1 VHPQRGLAAARLGEP
16 AVPHVPPL
24 IGRGLPTGP
33 VISGLVL
40 VAQDRDD
47 VLSGH
52 AVEVKMKAA
61 GWFTL
66 GHGG

>member
-1 VHPQRGLAAARLGEP
+1 M
-16 AVPHVPPL
+16 PPL